1 MRSTLDIAL
10 PPLMGRFK
18 PDRSSGSCIF
28 VYLSLASGKI
38 SSSSPA
44 VQQSSS
50 PAVQQSSS
58 PAVVNSNL
66 AFDKVFIKG
75 IVTRWHLN
83 TGNLYGG
90 FSSVYRL

>member
-10 PPLMGRFK
+10 PPLMGWFK
-18 PDRSSGSCIF
+18 PDRSPGFCIF
-28 VYLSLASGKI
+28 VYPSLASGKI
-38 SSSSPA
+38 S
-44 VQQSSS
+44 SSS

-75 IVTRWHLN
+75 IATRWHLN
-83 TGNLYGG
+83 IGNLYGG